1 VTDHGGDGQRG
12 ADRGGDGPAGGPLAG
27 IRVLEFGS
35 LLAGPLCARLLGD
48 FGADVIK
55 IEAPTAPDPLRHWG
69 QEPFHGRDLLWTI
82 YARNKRC
89 VTLDLR
95 QEEGRALA
103 RELASRSD
111 VLVENF
117 RPGTLERWGLGPD
130 DLAAI
135 NPGLIFVRVSGYGQS
150 GPYSQRAGFGSVAE
164 AMGGIRHLTGYPDR
178 PPTRVGVSLGDS
190 LAALFGV
197 IGALLALHARGHG
210 GRGQVV
216 DVAIYEAVF
225 ALMESLVPEYL
236 LQGHVRERSG
246 ATIPHVAP
254 SNVYPCADGVSV
266 LIAANAD
273 NVFGRLCRAIGQPA
287 LAADPRFAT
296 HQARGEHM
304 AAIDG
309 IVAAW
314 TQQRPSEE
322 VVHTMEEAG
331 VPAGLI
337 YTAREIAADPH
348 YQARGMIVPTPI
360 KDGIEFPMPG
370 LVPGLGETPGAIR
383 WPGPLAPGSHNREV
397 YGDLL
402 GLGDEQLADLARRG
416 VI

>member
-1 VTDHGGDGQRG
+1 VTDRG
-12 ADRGGDGPAGGPLAG
+12 EDGPGGGPLAG

-55 IEAPTAPDPLRHWG
+55 IEAPGAPDPLRHWG

-103 RELASRSD
+103 RALASRSD
-111 VLVENF
+111 LVVENF
-117 RPGTLERWGLGPD
+117 RPGTLERWGLGPA
-130 DLAAI
+130 DLKPL

-178 PPTRVGVSLGDS
+178 PSTRVGVSLGDS

-197 IGALLALHARGHG
+197 VGALLALHARGRG
-210 GRGQVV
+210 GAGQVV
-216 DVAIYEAVF
+216 DVAIYEAVY
-225 ALMESLVPEYL
+225 ALMESLIPEYV
-236 LQGHVRERSG
+236 LQGRVRERSG

-254 SNVYPCADGVSV
+254 SNVYPCADGVAV

-273 NVFGRLCRAIGQPA
+273 NVFLRLCQAIGQPA

-304 AAIDG
+304 AAIDD

-314 TQQRPSEE
+314 TSRHPSDE
-322 VVHTMEEAG
+322 VVRLMEAAG
-331 VPAGLI
+331 VPAGLV

-348 YQARGMIVPTPI
+348 FRARGMIVPTPLE
-360 KDGIEFPMPG
+360 DGVEFPMPG
-370 LVPGLGETPGAIR
+370 IVPALAETPGAIR
-383 WPGPLAPGSHNREV
+383 WPGPTTAGSHNREV

-402 GLGDEQLADLARRG
+402 GLSDEELADLARRG